1 MLTFGEID
9 IMKTYVFAR
18 QYQYPNMLIE
28 RGDCEI
34 EIVNKKSIIERKS
47 KLIVRRIKS

>member
-1 MLTFGEID
+1 
-9 IMKTYVFAR
+9 MKTHVCAR
-18 QYQYPNMLIE
+18 QYQYPSMLIE
-28 RGDCEI
+28 RDDREI

>member
-1 MLTFGEID
+1 MRTFEEID
-9 IMKTYVFAR
+9 IMKTYVCAR
-18 QYQYPNMLIE
+18 MYKYPSMLIE

-34 EIVNKKSIIERKS
+34 EIVNKKSVLERRS